1 VARDDLRV
9 DVVRDRTVNYRMVE
23 DGQIENVYRLN
34 LMNASEYSLQVKT
47 SLQGKQ
53 TDLKV
58 VDGQALVLN
67 PTESRWVV
75 VHVQA
80 DPDSVHAGSNPITF
94 RIESSRLDEG
104 IPQPGTIEHIDEP
117 AVFLAPR

>member
-1 VARDDLRV
+1 
-9 DVVRDRTVNYRMVE
+9 M
-23 DGQIENVYRLN
+23 
-34 LMNASEYSLQVKT
+34 QVKT
-47 SLQGKQ
+47 SLLDEH
-53 TDLKV
+53 TDLQV

-94 RIESSRLDEG
+94 RIESARLDQGRSLAE
-104 IPQPGTIEHIDEP
+104 TIEHIDEP